1 MFTSTYN
8 YRQQDATI
16 LNEQQKDIVEIASD
30 FNGVISK
37 KLESIVFSRGK
48 FHLVASSE
56 NDNSYNRLSSIGYLK
71 FKVVPKQYAKDYSCY
86 YTPDKIGRIL
96 EIKNSKFI
104 NDIKSKVKD
113 KITIGYLEN
122 AKHFIIP
129 LQNTLIEL
137 VATNINVETTKS
149 PISKPPLRHEIKNM
163 TFDKDVEILWHSMDH
178 LKKSRFE
185 TCTTPLE
192 EFVYDSNNNIAKLYI
207 DDDTF
212 ENEQRHELTFNKLKK
227 IEFIT
232 TDLGR
237 YLTNYYSPKFLGHI
251 LKKENSKDTELKEL
265 ENTSDFILPLQD
277 NFIKVLAED
286 IYLKKSKV

>member
-1 MFTSTYN
+1 MFTTIYD
-8 YRQQDATI
+8 YKQQDVAT
-16 LNEQQKDIVEIASD
+16 LNEQLKDIVEISSD
-30 FNGVISK
+30 FKGVISK

-48 FHLVASSE
+48 FYLVASSE
-56 NDNSYNRLSSIGYLK
+56 NNNGYNRLSSIGYLK
-71 FKVVPKQYAKDYSCY
+71 FKVVPKQYVKDYSCY
-86 YTPDKIGRIL
+86 YTPDKIGHIL

-104 NDIKSKVKD
+104 SDLKSKVKD

-137 VATNINVETTKS
+137 VATNINVESTKS
-149 PISKPPLRHEIKNM
+149 PIPKPSLRHELKNM
-163 TFDKDVEILWHSMDH
+163 TFDRKIEVLWHPIEEF
-178 LKKSRFE
+178 KKSRFE

-212 ENEQRHELTFNKLKK
+212 ENEQRHELTFNKAKK

-237 YLTNYYSPKFLGHI
+237 YLTIYYSPKFLGHI

-265 ENTSDFILPLQD
+265 GNTSEFVLPLQD

-286 IYLKKSKV
+286 ISLKKSKV

>member
-37 KLESIVFSRGK
+37 KLESIVFSRDE
-48 FHLVASSE
+48 FYLFASSE
-56 NDNSYNRLSSIGYLK
+56 NDSSYNRLSSIGYLK
-71 FKVVPKQYAKDYSCY
+71 FKVVPKQHAKDYSCY
-86 YTPDKIGRIL
+86 YTPEKIGHIL

-137 VATNINVETTKS
+137 VATNINVETTES

-192 EFVYDSNNNIAKLYI
+192 EFVYDSNNNIANSPL
-207 DDDTF
+207 
-212 ENEQRHELTFNKLKK
+212 FN
-227 IEFIT
+227 I
-232 TDLGR
+232 GG
-237 YLTNYYSPKFLGHI
+237 NSI
-251 LKKENSKDTELKEL
+251 L
-265 ENTSDFILPLQD
+265 
-277 NFIKVLAED
+277 
-286 IYLKKSKV
+286 